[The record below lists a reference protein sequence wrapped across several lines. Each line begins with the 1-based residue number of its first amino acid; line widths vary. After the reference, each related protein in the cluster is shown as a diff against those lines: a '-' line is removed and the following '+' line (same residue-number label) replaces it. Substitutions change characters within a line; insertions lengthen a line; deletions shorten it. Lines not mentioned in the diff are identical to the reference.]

1 MRPALTRWLHVV
13 MVMGLSGLSRA
24 ASLPLLLVFA
34 QGGFFGGGGAGGGEG
49 FPLLRPGLTS
59 FPVGSGLPIPRLFFF
74 FLRNNS
80 FKYYLFIYR
89 FGVGTCHDPRVSG

>member
-34 QGGFFGGGGAGGGEG
+34 QGGFFWGGGGGRRGG
-49 FPLLRPGLTS
+49 FSSPKAWFDFLPCWLRPS
-59 FPVGSGLPIPRLFFF
+59 YSPPLFFF
-74 FLRNNS
+74 F
-80 FKYYLFIYR
+80 
-89 FGVGTCHDPRVSG
+89 